1 MAEKTP
7 YRVARSATETARPRP
22 CEPERKG
29 RIHHVHRPPSHFRST
44 VQIALLAG
52 LVLVLIVSLSSL
64 FAGRAQAEHGGP
76 IHGPV
81 MARAPLADSTAI
93 QLRGLVG
100 GNMSVSNA
108 RDLGDTVVQ
117 QITVAPGGFTGWHTH
132 HGPVVVLV
140 ESGEFT
146 VYQANDPDCTPFKYG
161 PDEAFID
168 PGQGNVHGARNEG
181 TEPMIAWAVYF
192 DVPAGNPQLL
202 IPAAS
207 TGNCEF

>member
-1 MAEKTP
+1 MSIDHLATS
-7 YRVARSATETARPRP
+7 AR
-22 CEPERKG
+22 
-29 RIHHVHRPPSHFRST
+29 RSP

-52 LVLVLIVSLSSL
+52 LVIVLIASLSSL
-64 FAGRAQAEHGGP
+64 FAGRAQAEHGGL

-81 MARAPLADSTAI
+81 MARAPFADSTAI
-93 QLRGLVG
+93 QLRALVG
-100 GNMSVSNA
+100 GKMSVSNA

-146 VYQANDPDCTPFKYG
+146 VYQANNPDCTPFEYG